1 MRQRKWLMRGGAA
14 AMLCAT
20 MMAQGLA
27 QVAPPPTA
35 QEAIDRAP
43 PAAWRDV
50 PAEDLLVMTLGDG
63 ARVSIQLASLFAP
76 VHVANI
82 RALVRAKRFDGGA
95 IVRVQDNYVVQWAVA
110 DGGVPPAG
118 FVANPPP
125 EYDVPATTG
134 RFRPLGFRD
143 AYAERTG
150 HVAGWPVA
158 EESKRR
164 WLIHCYGMVGVGRD
178 MPPDTGSGV
187 ELYAVIGHAPR
198 HLDRNIALVGRV
210 LEGIDGM
217 AARPRGTEEMGFYK
231 SPAERVTIRSARI
244 ASDLGE
250 GERPA
255 FQLLDSD
262 SASFAAWADAR
273 ANRRDAFFVRP
284 AGSADICNV
293 MTPIRKRP

>member
-1 MRQRKWLMRGGAA
+1 MRRKNWLERAGAA

-20 MMAQGLA
+20 
-27 QVAPPPTA
+27 VATQAATPPTA

-43 PAAWRDV
+43 AAAWRDV
-50 PAEDLLVMTLGDG
+50 PADDLLVMTLGDG
-63 ARVSIQLASLFAP
+63 TRVSIHLAAMFAP

-82 RALVRAKRFDGGA
+82 RALARSGRFDGGA

-110 DGGVPPAG
+110 EGGATPAG

-125 EYDVPATTG
+125 EYDMPAEGG

-143 AYAERTG
+143 AYATRTG
-150 HVAGWPVA
+150 HVAGWPIA
-158 EESKRR
+158 EEGGRR
-164 WLIHCYGMVGVGRD
+164 WLVHCYGMVGVGRD

-210 LEGIDGM
+210 LEGIDRM
-217 AARPRGTEEMGFYK
+217 AARPRGSEEMGFYK
-231 SPAERVTIRSARI
+231 TPAERVTIRSARI
-244 ASDLGE
+244 ASDIPAA
-250 GERPA
+250 ERPA

-262 SASFAAWADAR
+262 SASFAAWTDAR
-273 ANRRDAFFVRP
+273 ANRRDPFFVRP
-284 AGSADICNV
+284 AGAADVCNV

>member
-1 MRQRKWLMRGGAA
+1 
-14 AMLCAT
+14 MLGAT
-20 MMAQGLA
+20 MAAQAA
-27 QVAPPPTA
+27 QAPTA
-35 QEAIDRAP
+35 QQAIDRAP

-63 ARVSIQLASLFAP
+63 ARVSIHLAALFAP

-82 RALVRAKRFDGGA
+82 RALVRAGRFDGGA

-110 DGGVPPAG
+110 DGGATPAG
-118 FVANPPP
+118 FVANPPA
-125 EYDVPATTG
+125 EYEGTATTG
-134 RFRPLGFRD
+134 RFRPLRFRD

-158 EESKRR
+158 EEGGRR
-164 WLIHCYGMVGVGRD
+164 WLVHCYGMVGVGRD

-210 LEGIDGM
+210 LEGIDRM

-231 SPAERVTIRSARI
+231 RPAERVTIRSARI
-244 ASDLGE
+244 ASDMGAA
-250 GERPA
+250 ERPA

-273 ANRRDAFFVRP
+273 ANRRDEFFVRP
-284 AGSADICNV
+284 AGAADVCNV
-293 MTPIRKRP
+293 TTPIRKRP